1 MRYIYN
7 MKSIKQEHVTI
18 KIWRS
23 TLSKLRLL
31 AGMREKAMV
40 KILDELIIKE
50 LKDDKKINWR
60 HNGKCRT

>member
-1 MRYIYN
+1 M
-7 MKSIKQEHVTI
+7 KQEHVTI

-40 KILDELIIKE
+40 RILDELITKE
-50 LKDDKKINWR
+50 LQNDQKIN
-60 HNGKCRT
+60 NKS